1 MNANDISTVQP
12 DPSDETPERFFRE
25 IEIEFL
31 VHELKDPIAVI
42 ETGLRM
48 VLEKRDKF
56 GTLTARQEKTL
67 KRALRNSG
75 KAREMLNSLLEIGRS
90 EAGCFI
96 CCRFQPA
103 VSAFRALM
111 DALETMTGIPP
122 EQVGAAGS
130 EAEKLALLAN
140 EGIFV
145 DISLAASETEMMQ
158 DETKFRQIVGNL
170 VKNAM
175 HHRKESVDIRLFR
188 EADELLIEIAD
199 DGPGIDPDYHEMI
212 FRRYAQVRECSIAP
226 RKGHGL
232 GLAGA
237 RILARCLGGDI
248 ELESIRGRGALFRVR
263 LPVSMEESPV

>member
-103 VSAFRALM
+103 VSVFRALM
-111 DALETMTGIPP
+111 EALETMTGIPP

-130 EAEKLALLAN
+130 ETEQSALLAGQ
-140 EGIFV
+140 GIIV
-145 DISLAASETEMMQ
+145 EISPQAAETEMMQ

-175 HHRKESVDIRLFR
+175 HHRKERVDIRLFR
-188 EADELLIEIAD
+188 EAEELLIEIAD

-248 ELESIRGRGALFRVR
+248 ELESIRGKGALFRVR